1 MIDEIEKLLLYWIR
15 DINSSGDLPSDFFE
29 RHLAL
34 LTIIARKLD
43 GMPPDRWHEALPIEG
58 ESRRY
63 YELQVCALQRKRG
76 WSDQELKRMLQEWVG
91 QLRRQRLRSYLYSHT
106 PHPTRAVPPAWR
118 ELLVLDLNPELIGP
132 QGRGFAKKVSQQTLY
147 FAFVE
152 EVEKIPAGR
161 GFYIADGTLV
171 RASTA
176 QMETGHTR
184 FSAILLNDF
193 FGLMERITPL
203 DPRNVTAAAR
213 ARRRQQLSD
222 GLSDVYLPILD
233 MLVGEEAQVR
243 LDIAPEVGDWCVVGM
258 SAETVDDGISLYM
271 TNPEEGES
279 PPPQPAGLSLLVRAS
294 EPWQIVLR
302 DIFSL
307 VHIPDADFGE
317 TEGEDG
323 TPAPSPPNAPLIEQA
338 EAPRAR
344 WYSAEQ
350 LRSLNR
356 STG

>member
-1 MIDEIEKLLLYWIR
+1 MMEEVKKLLLYWIR
-15 DINSSGDLPSDFFE
+15 DIHAGGDLPSDLLE

-34 LTIIARKLD
+34 LEIIARKLEGVPSD
-43 GMPPDRWHEALPIEG
+43 GWYEVLPMNG
-58 ESRRY
+58 ESRKY
-63 YELQVCALQRKRG
+63 YELQVRALQRKRG
-76 WSDQELKRMLQEWVG
+76 WSDRELKRMLQEWVG
-91 QLRRQRLRSYLYSHT
+91 QLRRQRLRSYFYRHT
-106 PHPTRAVPPAWR
+106 PQHSRAVPPSWW
-118 ELLVLDLNPELIGP
+118 ELLVLDLNPELIAA
-132 QGRGFAKKVSQQTLY
+132 QGRGFAKQVSQQALY

-152 EVEKIPAGR
+152 EVETIPAGQ
-161 GFYIADGTLV
+161 GFFIADDTLV

-176 QMETGHTR
+176 QMETRHTR

-193 FGLMERITPL
+193 FGLTEWITPL
-203 DPRNVTAAAR
+203 EPRNVTAAAR

-222 GLSDVYLPILD
+222 GLSDISLPILD
-233 MLVGEEAQVR
+233 MLVGEDAQMR
-243 LDIAPEVGDWCVVGM
+243 LGIAPALGDWCVLGM
-258 SAETVDDGISLYM
+258 SSEFVDDGISLYM

-279 PPPQPAGLSLLVRAS
+279 PAPQPAGLSLLVQAPD
-294 EPWQIVLR
+294 PWQIALR

-307 VHIPDADFGE
+307 VHVPDADFGE

-323 TPAPSPPNAPLIEQA
+323 TPAPRPPNAPLIEQA
-338 EAPRAR
+338 DEPRAR